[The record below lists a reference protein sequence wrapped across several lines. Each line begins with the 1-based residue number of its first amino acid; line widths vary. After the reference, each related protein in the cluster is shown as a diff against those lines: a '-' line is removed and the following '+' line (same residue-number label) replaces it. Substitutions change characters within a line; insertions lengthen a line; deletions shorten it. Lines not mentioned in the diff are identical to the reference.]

1 MALQPGKTNIPKF
14 VFRVSLFRA
23 IYILY
28 MQENKT
34 ETPVLHAQTIT
45 GLNPIFRDSVSDF
58 YEFGYAL
65 TAIDLDLDGN
75 GVNELVVGV
84 PGDDQNGRDSGK
96 LLLLYDE
103 ERSWV

>member
-34 ETPVLHAQTIT
+34 ETPVLHAQIVT
-45 GLNPIFRDSVSDF
+45 GLNPIFGDSFSNGGR
-58 YEFGYAL
+58 FGYAL

-84 PGDDQNGRDSGK
+84 PGDDKKDRNSGK
-96 LLLLYDE
+96 LLLRYDD
-103 ERSWV
+103 ERRWI

>member
-65 TAIDLDLDGN
+65 TAIDLDLDRN

-84 PGDDQNGRDSGK
+84 PGDNEKGQNSGK
-96 LLLLYDE
+96 LLLIYGD
-103 ERSWV
+103 SICWV